1 VRLVVTG
8 ARGQVGFELARS
20 LMPLGEVIALDRSGC
35 DLAQPGSVAALRT
48 LAPDVIVNAAAY
60 TAVDRAED
68 EPATAHRINAE
79 AVAELAEIARE
90 CGALLVHF
98 STDYVFDGSGDSPRN
113 ELAEVAPLGVY
124 GRSKLAG
131 ERAIVDSGCDHL
143 VFRTS
148 WVFAARGGNFVR
160 SMLRLGAEREQ
171 LKVVD
176 DQIGAPT
183 WARNLADATA
193 HAVRQAQAERAAGGF
208 ASGLYHLASAGET
221 SWCRR
226 WNCGCRKSPRSPPG
240 TGPPPQRGRAIPD
253 WTAPPSRSASASVCR
268 TGMMPWRGVWTRC
281 AEGSSHNLLRGR
293 IAALR
298 GARML
303 AYQSGMYAA
312 SGIPRCARDRR
323 CVASC
328 AFGWSCILRSVRAT
342 AGSANPACAQPLA
355 TVLRAA

>member
-221 SWCRR
+221 SWC
-226 WNCGCRKSPRSPPG
+226 GF
-240 TGPPPQRGRAIPD
+240 A
-253 WTAPPSRSASASVCR
+253 R
-268 TGMMPWRGVWTRC
+268 TLFT
-281 AEGSSHNLLRGR
+281 E
-293 IAALR
+293 
-298 GARML
+298 ARMRLPALELRVQEVAAITSGDWPTAAARPRNSRLDCTAFEERFGIRLPHWHDAL
-303 AYQSGMYAA
+303 A
-312 SGIPRCARDRR
+312 RCLDEMR
-323 CVASC
+323 
-328 AFGWSCILRSVRAT
+328 
-342 AGSANPACAQPLA
+342 
-355 TVLRAA
+355 